1 MIICITSKG
10 PKSTDPVEERF
21 GRSPYF
27 LFHDTEKGDF
37 DPVTNKFADAAGGV
51 GPRAAQVLI
60 DRGAKVLITGNV
72 GGNALSVIQA
82 AGIEVFRYR
91 DGGSVEDAFQ
101 KYQKG
106 LLEKMA

>member
-1 MIICITSKG
+1 MEGGDFT
-10 PKSTDPVEERF
+10 PVE
-21 GRSPYF
+21 
-27 LFHDTEKGDF
+27 
-37 DPVTNKFADAAGGV
+37 NKFANATGGV

-72 GGNALSVIQA
+72 GGNALAVIQA

-91 DGGSVEDAFQ
+91 DGGSAEEAFR

-106 LLEKMA
+106 LLEKIA